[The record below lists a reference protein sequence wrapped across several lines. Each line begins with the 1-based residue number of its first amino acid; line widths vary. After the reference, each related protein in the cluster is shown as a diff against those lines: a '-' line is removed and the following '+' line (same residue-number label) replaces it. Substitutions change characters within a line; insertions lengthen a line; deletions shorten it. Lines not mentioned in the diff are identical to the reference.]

1 MADGRWKIS
10 RGILAVVSAFAVFM
24 VVSLLAF
31 LAARYLLDGILLPTV
46 IAIFCGFAAATV
58 LNATDVLARRT
69 GRQQAG
75 GRDRAD
81 RDNQCED
88 GSAP

>member
-1 MADGRWKIS
+1 M
-10 RGILAVVSAFAVFM
+10 VSAFTIFM

-31 LAARYLLDGILLPTV
+31 LAARYLLNGILLPTV

-81 RDNQCED
+81 CDKQCED